1 MKKILLGSLLFGA
14 LFTACSSDDDYNA
27 GIAKP
32 QASDATVTHSFGSG
46 SVTEVGLINLAE
58 VESEAVKV
66 AEIVAPTMTS
76 ATAKIDSMC
85 ISFLDVLENNVTTI
99 DAEGQVSTDFLTK
112 IVESVY
118 GKRPEERSIGA
129 VVSAFLSD
137 GDQSFLINSE
147 PFIIKVIPPAPDIEA
162 AYYLTGSINGWD
174 NTNTAYKLTNNGG
187 DPYENPTYTC
197 RIPAPADGS
206 DIEFK
211 MTPESGIGG
220 DWSGC
225 LAGGSADGTFVY
237 NNAGGNLV
245 IPAAAGAYFYDL
257 TFNML
262 DLTWTA
268 TPLFINIEP
277 AYYLTGSINGWNN
290 SDTTYKMTNNGG
302 DPYENPTFTLRIPA
316 PEDGS
321 NVDFKMTP
329 ESGIGGDW
337 SGCLAGGS
345 ADGTF
350 VYNNGGGNLTI
361 VAVPG
366 AKFYDITFNMMD
378 LTWSYKAVSF
388 DAFVYFIGATDGWAN
403 AEQKLALTDQDAGI
417 YTGYVYC
424 ADPNG
429 WGNCFKFQK
438 VAGDWGTEINTGHMT
453 GGMTGSVGFH
463 DGDTNFEIKD
473 GEGVYFLTLNLSDN
487 TLSAL
492 KVEKMGIIGDFNGW
506 GGDVEMTWNAT
517 DYCFEATGAGVNA
530 NGWKFRVNSDWG
542 INLGSNDSVE
552 PSTVLTDLV
561 ANGKNIGVAG
571 NTIKLYP
578 TRKTSDNIYCTVE

>member
-1 MKKILLGSLLFGA
+1 MLFGA

>member
-530 NGWKFRVNSDWG
+530 NCWKFRVNSDWG